1 MLHYKFLGLKD
12 HMYKQK
18 IRAERLSDF
27 NKQNGLGL
35 YYLFTEEEQ
44 IIDYRSY
51 LNKRKQVIK

>member
-1 MLHYKFLGLKD
+1 
-12 HMYKQK
+12 MYKQK

-27 NKQNGLGL
+27 NKQHGLGL

-51 LNKRKQVIK
+51 LNKRKPVIK